1 MSVVLR
7 GIRKSYPDS
16 SGALVP
22 VLNLIDLLIGSAERI
37 ALTGPSG
44 AGKSTLLHLIAGTVL
59 PDAGTVLH
67 DWAGASCSMSTS
79 REAVRDQ
86 YRGRHLG
93 CVFQGNHLLAA
104 LSARENVLLGLT
116 VTGRPSDPAWATE
129 LLTAV
134 GLGQRLDHKPAQLSP
149 GQRLRVACAR
159 ALVGRPALLLI
170 DEPTASLDALSATQ
184 VLELLLGLAAELHAA
199 VVVITHDPAVAARV
213 GRDVPLHSIN
223 RCVPC

>member
-1 MSVVLR
+1 MSVELL
-7 GIRKSYPDS
+7 GIRKSYANANGDM
-16 SGALVP
+16 VP
-22 VLNLIDLLIGSAERI
+22 VLDLVDVHIAAAERM

-44 AGKSTLLHLIAGTVL
+44 AGKSTLLHVIAGTLL

-67 DWAGASCSMSTS
+67 HWSGASCSMTTS

-93 CVFQGNHLLAA
+93 CVFQGNHLLAG
-104 LSARENVLLGLT
+104 LSALENVLLGLT

-134 GLGQRLDHKPAQLSP
+134 GLGQRLEHLPAQLSP

-170 DEPTASLDALSATQ
+170 DEPTASLDAQSATQ
-184 VLELLLGLAAELHAA
+184 VLDLLLGLAAQVQAA
-199 VVVITHDPAVAARV
+199 VVVITHDAAVAARV
-213 GRDVPLHSIN
+213 GRTVALHALT
-223 RCVPC
+223 RGTPC